1 MMRSMILLALAIMLG
16 LPQLARA
23 EIKTMILAGGCFWC
37 LQHDMKQIKGVVEAK
52 SGYAGGDRP
61 QPTYQ
66 DYNKLSEAYKTAH
79 LEVVEIKYDSTVISP
94 KELIRYFLRKID
106 PTDGEGQF
114 CDRGSYYRPAI
125 FISSDAEK
133 FLAESEIKL
142 GEAAIKKTFSVD
154 LLPSAAFWAA
164 EDYHQDYAE
173 KNPLQYKFYRY
184 RCGRDARVEDV
195 WGKQ

>member
-1 MMRSMILLALAIMLG
+1 MMRSMVFLSLVMMLV

-23 EIKTMILAGGCFWC
+23 EIKTVILAGGCFWC
-37 LQHDMKQIKGVVEAK
+37 LQQDMKQIKGVVEAK

-66 DYNKLSEAYKTAH
+66 DYNKLSEAYKTPH

-125 FISSDAEK
+125 FVPSDAERIV
-133 FLAESEIKL
+133 AESEIKL
-142 GEAAIKKTFSVD
+142 GEAATKRTFSVD

-184 RCGRDARVEDV
+184 RCGRDARVEAV
-195 WGKQ
+195 WGQQ

>member
-1 MMRSMILLALAIMLG
+1 MMRSIVLLTLAIMLA
-16 LPQLARA
+16 LPQIVRA

-37 LQHDMKQIKGVVEAK
+37 LEHDMKHIKGVVEAN

-61 QPTYQ
+61 QPTYHN
-66 DYNKLSEAYKTAH
+66 YNKLSEAYKTAH
-79 LEVVEIKYDSTVISP
+79 LEVVEIKYDSTVIST
-94 KELIRYFLRKID
+94 KELIRNFLRKID

-125 FISSDAEK
+125 FISSDVEK
-133 FLAESEIKL
+133 IVAESEIQL
-142 GEAAIKKTFSVD
+142 GEAATKKTFTVD
-154 LLPSAAFWAA
+154 LLPSAKFWAA
-164 EDYHQDYAE
+164 ENYHQDYAE

-184 RCGRDARVEDV
+184 RCGRDARVEAI